1 MLKTP
6 GHIRCFEEEV
16 TSTDALLR
24 MPFDDFVRGMHMCY
38 NDAVFTADWLS
49 LMYSK
54 KFAAEMEGLRPT
66 SAWPGSA
73 GSISAPAV
81 P

>member
-66 SAWPGSA
+66 E
-73 GSISAPAV
+73 V
-81 P
+81 VDRY